1 MTHANSTRPTICLVV
16 GLALLAAPSF
26 GSAKSICVSQT
37 YAPAIEK
44 LSSGLPGLVVVS
56 FSTLQD
62 LLAKAAAC
70 RAIVGLYLGG
80 SVSMDDV
87 LEATPDLEWVQSSSA
102 GVENFLVSKRLVM
115 NDVVLSNTRIIQGPE
130 IADHAMGL
138 LLNLTRD
145 MKFYNEQMAKGWER
159 AIRLPLIELRGK
171 TALIVGLG
179 GIGTQIAQRAKA
191 FGMRV
196 LAVDPKDFPLN
207 NVVEKVVK
215 PDDLDTMLPQAD
227 VVFSSVPLTAAS
239 RGMFG
244 KDQFSAMKEG
254 VYFINVSRGGVVDT
268 DALVAALE
276 SGKVRAA
283 GLDVTDPEPLPDGHP
298 LWSMEN
304 VTITPHI
311 ATVSDQLE
319 SRRTA
324 LFEENVAR
332 FLSGRPLLNV
342 VDKSK
347 GY

>member
-1 MTHANSTRPTICLVV
+1 
-16 GLALLAAPSF
+16 
-26 GSAKSICVSQT
+26 
-37 YAPAIEK
+37 
-44 LSSGLPGLVVVS
+44 
-56 FSTLQD
+56 
-62 LLAKAAAC
+62 
-70 RAIVGLYLGG
+70 
-80 SVSMDDV
+80 
-87 LEATPDLEWVQSSSA
+87 
-102 GVENFLVSKRLVM
+102 
-115 NDVVLSNTRIIQGPE
+115 
-130 IADHAMGL
+130 
-138 LLNLTRD
+138 
-145 MKFYNEQMAKGWER
+145 
-159 AIRLPLIELRGK
+159 
-171 TALIVGLG
+171 
-179 GIGTQIAQRAKA
+179 
-191 FGMRV
+191 
-196 LAVDPKDFPLN
+196 
-207 NVVEKVVK
+207 
-215 PDDLDTMLPQAD
+215 
-227 VVFSSVPLTAAS
+227 
-239 RGMFG
+239 MFG

-332 FLSGRPLLNV
+332 FLSNRPLLNV

>member
-1 MTHANSTRPTICLVV
+1 MAHHSSTRLTICVVV
-16 GLALLAAPSF
+16 GLALLASGVA
-26 GSAKSICVSQT
+26 SAKSICVLQP

-44 LSSGLPGLVVVS
+44 VDSVLEVVP
-56 FSTLQD
+56 FSNPQD
-62 LLAKAAAC
+62 LLDKAAGC
-70 RAIVGLYLGG
+70 HAIVGLYLGRG
-80 SVSMDDV
+80 VSMDDV
-87 LEATPDLEWVQSSSA
+87 LAAAPELVWVQSLSA
-102 GVENFLVSKRLVM
+102 GVESFLASKRFVM

-138 LLNLTRD
+138 LLNFTRD
-145 MKFYNEQMAKGWER
+145 MKFYNEQMAKGWQR
-159 AIRLPLIELRGK
+159 KFRLPLIELRGK
-171 TALIVGLG
+171 TALIIGLG
-179 GIGTQIAQRAKA
+179 GIGTQIAQRANA

-207 NVVEKVVK
+207 NIIERVGK
-215 PDDLDTMLPQAD
+215 PDDLDAMLPEAD

-239 RGMFG
+239 RGMLGETQFNLM
-244 KDQFSAMKEG
+244 KDG
-254 VYFINVSRGGVVDT
+254 VYFINVSRGGIVDT

-276 SGKVRAA
+276 AGKVRAA
-283 GLDVTDPEPLPDGHP
+283 GLDVTDPEPLPEGHP
-298 LWSMEN
+298 LWSMDN

-324 LFEENVAR
+324 LFEENVSR

-342 VDKSK
+342 VDKPK